1 VYAACN
7 EISGVE
13 EKTARKLQSTWKVK
27 NLTTYHQWATMP
39 RSPLRYLRKFYSY
52 VSHFD
57 FHLAQRRTASR
68 ITLPAQAATHVEA
81 LRDTGFSMLDS
92 GELPMESLREI
103 DAAKDRKLAT
113 FKINTTPDAG
123 KNYWR
128 EILDSD
134 DLTSD
139 GPFVRLALHPRV
151 IEVATAYLG
160 QVPHLA
166 YTQIYVSYGTQNSGW
181 QETQSWHADYDDT
194 RMIKLWV
201 YLTDVVSSA
210 DGPFTYIP
218 AQYSRKIRNAFLHG
232 RFPDEE
238 IERRGLGGHSKEV
251 IAPKFSGFFV
261 DTARCLHRGSR
272 LELGK
277 MRVAFNA
284 TYIAHA
290 SLNSFRNKIT
300 TQGDLTPLEKTILF
314 SNR

>member
-1 VYAACN
+1 M
-7 EISGVE
+7 
-13 EKTARKLQSTWKVK
+13 KH
-27 NLTTYHQWATMP
+27 LTTYLRRVTNV
-39 RSPLRYLRKFYSY
+39 RSPLRYLRKFYLY
-52 VSHFD
+52 VSRFG
-57 FHLAQRRTASR
+57 FNRVQRRTAAE
-68 ITLPAQAATHVEA
+68 ITLSDQAARNVEA
-81 LRDTGFSMLDS
+81 LCNTGFSMLDA
-92 GELPMESLREI
+92 GDLPMESLHEI
-103 DAAKDRKLAT
+103 DLAKGRKLAT
-113 FKINTTPDAG
+113 FEMDTRLGAG

-128 EILDSD
+128 GILDSS

-160 QVPHLA
+160 QVPRLA
-166 YTQIYVSYGTQNSGW
+166 YTQIYVSHGTQNSEW
-181 QETQSWHADYDDT
+181 QETQLWHADYDDT

-201 YLTDVVSSA
+201 YLTDVDSSA

-218 AQYSRKIRNAFLHG
+218 AQYSRKIRNAFLRE
-232 RFPDEE
+232 RFTDEE
-238 IERRGLGGHSKEV
+238 IERRGLGEHSKEV

-272 LELGK
+272 LDLGK

-300 TQGDLTPLEKTILF
+300 ARGEMTPQEKTILF
-314 SNR
+314 SHN